1 MSLSDL
7 TREFFRQLQEMS
19 QFKLNLLFANLSIV
33 IMVSGYLDYFTAHQS
48 VEALF
53 FLLFTWY
60 FATHSITHPTFF
72 VEDEVYDRTLI
83 SVIQSRKSLV
93 SVLLLKII
101 VQMLIDLVKAIPLF
115 LLIAFVMKVPFS
127 HGVAGSL
134 LIFLLCFVVIFGLYG
149 MGLGFAGF
157 SLLYSRTSSVTG
169 LISYFMLFFTGIL
182 TQSTNLV
189 LTYLFPYQ
197 YLRRFI
203 LQPNLA
209 TASILS
215 LYVIIYWVIGLLVFY
230 ALFSHAKKKGAIF
243 NV

>member
-7 TREFFRQLQEMS
+7 TREFLRQLQEMG

-33 IMVSGYLDYFTAHQS
+33 IMVSGYLDYFTGHQS

-127 HGVAGSL
+127 HGVASSL

-182 TQSTNLV
+182 TQSTNDV
-189 LTYLFPYQ
+189 LAHLFPYQ
-197 YLRRFI
+197 YLRAFI

-209 TASILS
+209 TASILG
-215 LYVIIYWVIGLLVFY
+215 LYALIYWVVGLLVFY

>member
-1 MSLSDL
+1 
-7 TREFFRQLQEMS
+7 
-19 QFKLNLLFANLSIV
+19 
-33 IMVSGYLDYFTAHQS
+33 
-48 VEALF
+48 
-53 FLLFTWY
+53 
-60 FATHSITHPTFF
+60 
-72 VEDEVYDRTLI
+72 
-83 SVIQSRKSLV
+83 
-93 SVLLLKII
+93 
-101 VQMLIDLVKAIPLF
+101 
-115 LLIAFVMKVPFS
+115 
-127 HGVAGSL
+127 
-134 LIFLLCFVVIFGLYG
+134 

-209 TASILS
+209 TASIIS